1 MVRSKCLMP
10 KVKAHLFDKYL
21 ISSCHLSEY
30 SILSFYKV
38 ILTNTGH
45 EICSLTNIILK
56 TKSTFYVQD
65 V

>member
-38 ILTNTGH
+38 IQ
-45 EICSLTNIILK
+45 I
-56 TKSTFYVQD
+56 QD
-65 V
+65 MEFVHLPT